1 MGQAL
6 EVFKPG
12 LGGPASWPRGAGQPH
27 LAQAL
32 SFEKEPD
39 VFEGPSSLAPWRMHS
54 SEAR

>member
-12 LGGPASWPRGAGQPH
+12 LGGPASWPRGAAQPH

-39 VFEGPSSLAPWRMHS
+39 VSEGPSSLTPWRMHS
-54 SEAR
+54 SETR